1 MSAVPSSP
9 RVERLLFDGE
19 FLKLLRVDHWE
30 FVRRPR
36 SKGAGFIIACTAQ
49 DELILVEQYRYPV
62 NRHCIELPAGIIADS
77 VALADE
83 TVEQSALREL
93 EEETGFRG
101 QRAEVLLAGPTACGM
116 SAEMSYF
123 VHVQDLQRIGP
134 GGGVDDEAI
143 QVHLV
148 PLSGIDAWLRERMA
162 AGQLVDPRIHTA
174 LYLLMRAASAAPFT
188 EPGTAC

>member
-1 MSAVPSSP
+1 MSAAPSSP

-36 SKGAGFIIACTAQ
+36 SKGAGFIIACTPQ
-49 DELILVEQYRYPV
+49 NELILVEQYRYPV
-62 NRHCIELPAGIIADS
+62 NRRCIELPAGIIADS
-77 VALADE
+77 EAFADE

-101 QRAEVLLAGPTACGM
+101 RSAQVLLGGPTACGM

-123 VHVQDLQRIGP
+123 VHVQGLERVGP
-134 GGGVDDEAI
+134 GGGVDGEDI

-148 PLSGIDAWLRERMA
+148 PLRSIDAWLEERMA
-162 AGQLVDPRIHTA
+162 DGQLVDPRIHTA
-174 LYLLMRAASAAPFT
+174 LYLLLRSGIA
-188 EPGTAC
+188 G